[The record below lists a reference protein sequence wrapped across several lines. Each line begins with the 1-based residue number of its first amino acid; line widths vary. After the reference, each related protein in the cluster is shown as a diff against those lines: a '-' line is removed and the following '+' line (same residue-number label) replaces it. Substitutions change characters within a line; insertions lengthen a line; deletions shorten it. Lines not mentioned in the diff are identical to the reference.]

1 MAEVEASRDGGSL
14 VIKGRVPF
22 APFHRMQTFPAARKK
37 VPHAVDSPRPC
48 LRKSKHV
55 TWGQNHQNRQ
65 NDQNVKPIENAPKSE
80 SPPAAVKENCNHVK
94 KKQLRRASSK
104 GKLQWLFD
112 QDRVYWQSPQKDTGK
127 SRSSSNTSMVSDI
140 TFSSSATSPV
150 MSPIPMQCLGD
161 GPVRKPT
168 HTSPGKGTWVPV
180 EQLSDSVN
188 IGEDE
193 LLKFGSSSDEESG
206 NFDLDMSHLEMNAPE
221 IQVFITTNQA
231 PGIAA
236 SSSPGVVVSSTNKS
250 IKGMSG
256 FVSREDRPGRKG
268 KKEGWRKQAAV
279 LKAKCEVLRME
290 KELAK
295 QRWKEGCADMAQA
308 AEMAHTLR
316 AEVESILELVNPTST
331 TCRSLV
337 GFISCTSRES
347 FKLCKRLCH
356 VSSSPSFL

>member
-1 MAEVEASRDGGSL
+1 MAEVETSRGGGSL
-14 VIKGRVPF
+14 AIKGRVPF

-55 TWGQNHQNRQ
+55 TWGQNRENQNQ
-65 NDQNVKPIENAPKSE
+65 QNVEPMENAPKSE
-80 SPPAAVKENCNHVK
+80 SPPAAPATVKEDCKHVK

-112 QDRVYWQSPQKDTGK
+112 QDRVYWQSPQKETGK
-127 SRSSSNTSMVSDI
+127 SRSSSNTSMVSGI
-140 TFSSSATSPV
+140 AVSSASTSPV

-193 LLKFGSSSDEESG
+193 LLKFGSSSEEESG

-231 PGIAA
+231 PRIAA
-236 SSSPGVVVSSTNKS
+236 SSSPGVVVSNSNKS
-250 IKGMSG
+250 TKGMSD

-331 TCRSLV
+331 PSVDITFVRICN
-337 GFISCTSRES
+337 GQ
-347 FKLCKRLCH
+347 CH
-356 VSSSPSFL
+356 LSSITKV